1 MSGLGSGI
9 GAVMIVLSLFLSVRA
24 STHMQDEDLLVVKVV
39 RANRETVESQDKSES
54 SSCKYEIKFEY
65 EYLPQKKK

>member
-1 MSGLGSGI
+1 MSELGSGI
-9 GAVMIVLSLFLSVRA
+9 GAVVIVLSLFLSVRA

-54 SSCKYEIKFEY
+54 SSCKYETNLNMNIY
-65 EYLPQKKK
+65 PKK